1 MHSLLIYRLLS
12 LGQIV
17 LLSLISECL
26 VLLQYCILKAWRS
39 WGDFKGA
46 EEGVARVLLFTC
58 PRVVISTLPNL
69 PQWETQRWWPQH
81 YENNQAALFAQK
93 IRLQC
98 GRDVFIKQCYHLT
111 SALSY
116 SLPHP
121 AYSAES
127 RETIV
132 LTWVQCS
139 VGGGEGDWT
148 CVV

>member
-69 PQWETQRWWPQH
+69 PQ
-81 YENNQAALFAQK
+81 
-93 IRLQC
+93 
-98 GRDVFIKQCYHLT
+98 
-111 SALSY
+111 
-116 SLPHP
+116 
-121 AYSAES
+121 
-127 RETIV
+127 
-132 LTWVQCS
+132 
-139 VGGGEGDWT
+139 
-148 CVV
+148 